1 MSTPAINTPLG
12 STQRLVVEFTAEE
25 GALIRMLGVVER
37 RGFIVRRTVMAELPC
52 GRRATLALTVEPR
65 DSGRSVEMLALQL
78 GRIHGVGRVHHE
90 TSFIRDK
97 AA

>member
-1 MSTPAINTPLG
+1 M
-12 STQRLVVEFTAEE
+12 STQRLVVEFIAEE
-25 GALIRMLGVVER
+25 GALVRMIGVVER

-65 DSGRSVEMLALQL
+65 DAGRSVETLALQL

-90 TSFIRDK
+90 TSFIQDK

>member
-1 MSTPAINTPLG
+1 MSTPLLN
-12 STQRLVVEFTAEE
+12 TQRLVVEFTAEE
-25 GALIRMLGVVER
+25 GALVRMLGVVER

-65 DSGRSVEMLALQL
+65 DAGRSVETLALQL
-78 GRIHGVGRVHHE
+78 GRLHGVSRVDHE
-90 TSFIRDK
+90 TARVQDQ

>member
-1 MSTPAINTPLG
+1 MNTPPM
-12 STQRLVVEFTAEE
+12 STQRLVVEFAAEE
-25 GALIRMLGVVER
+25 GALVRMLGVVER

-65 DSGRSVEMLALQL
+65 DAGRSVETLALQL

-90 TSFIRDK
+90 STFIRDK

>member
-1 MSTPAINTPLG
+1 MSTTLLN
-12 STQRLVVEFTAEE
+12 TQRLVVEFTAEE
-25 GALIRMLGVVER
+25 GALVRMLGVVER

-65 DSGRSVEMLALQL
+65 DESRSVETLALQL

-90 TSFIRDK
+90 NTFIRDQ

>member
-1 MSTPAINTPLG
+1 MNN
-12 STQRLVVEFTAEE
+12 QRLVVEFTAEE
-25 GALIRMLGVVER
+25 GALVRMLGVVER
-37 RGFIVRRTVMAELPC
+37 RGFILRRTVMAELPC

-65 DSGRSVEMLALQL
+65 DAGRSVETLALQL
-78 GRIHGVGRVHHE
+78 GRLVCVGRVHQE

>member
-1 MSTPAINTPLG
+1 MSN
-12 STQRLVVEFTAEE
+12 QRLVVEYMAGE
-25 GALIRMLGVVER
+25 GALVRMLGVVER
-37 RGFIVRRTVMAELPC
+37 RGFIVRRSVMAELPC

-65 DSGRSVEMLALQL
+65 DAGRSVETLALQL
-78 GRIHGVGRVHHE
+78 GRLHGVGRVHIE

>member
-1 MSTPAINTPLG
+1 MTTRAMN
-12 STQRLVVEFTAEE
+12 TQRLVIEFTAEE

-65 DSGRSVEMLALQL
+65 DAGRSVEMLALQL

-90 TSFIRDK
+90 STFIRDK